1 MAQDR
6 TWMVKMKSME
16 EHRTKRDSDPQVGR
30 LGWEQEDRDLRPP
43 QQQHSV
49 VRCPARSVR
58 STRRRDG
65 TYGRRSGA
73 LCRARNREEQ
83 AMSFLIA

>member
-30 LGWEQEDRDLRPP
+30 LGWEQEDRGLRPP

-49 VRCPARSVR
+49 RCAARATARSR
-58 STRRRDG
+58 P
-65 TYGRRSGA
+65 
-73 LCRARNREEQ
+73 
-83 AMSFLIA
+83 